1 MVIFVVTTERT
12 TLACNKQPTRQ
23 GHCPAAPH
31 PKTAPVRVC
40 GRPSATDL
48 QKSAQPCG
56 GSHRGNRMDIREQN
70 DIQSA
75 LQTGIF
81 APLPEDERKRLAA
94 HARVLTFAQGATLF
108 REGEAATDPMLLLTG
123 MVKLC
128 RHSTQGKEC
137 VLHIVRPGRLLDAG
151 VLFYEETLPIT
162 AIAVQGGSV
171 LRLERRALLETLGR
185 EPGLCMELLA
195 AMSLRQRLFINKIAG
210 SQGRISV
217 PGRVA
222 AWLLHRAKMEKS
234 ASLSMGVT
242 QETLARQMGISRES
256 LSRELSALAAS
267 GLIDRNRRHII
278 LLNAEALRARADA

>member
-1 MVIFVVTTERT
+1 
-12 TLACNKQPTRQ
+12 
-23 GHCPAAPH
+23 
-31 PKTAPVRVC
+31 
-40 GRPSATDL
+40 
-48 QKSAQPCG
+48 
-56 GSHRGNRMDIREQN
+56 MDISEQN
-70 DIQSA
+70 DIQAA

-81 APLPEDERKRLAA
+81 GSLPGEERTRLAA
-94 HARVLTFAQGATLF
+94 HARVLAFGQGATLF

-128 RHSTQGKEC
+128 RHSSQGKEC

-162 AIAVQGGSV
+162 AIAVQSGSA
-171 LRLERRALLETLGR
+171 LRLDRRALLETLSR
-185 EPGLCMELLA
+185 EPGLCMQLLA

-217 PGRVA
+217 SGRVA